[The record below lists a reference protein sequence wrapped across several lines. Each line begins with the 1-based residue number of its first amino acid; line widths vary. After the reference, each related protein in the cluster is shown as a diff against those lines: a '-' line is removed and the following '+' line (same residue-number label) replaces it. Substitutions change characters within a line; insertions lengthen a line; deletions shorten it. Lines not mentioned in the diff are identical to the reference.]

1 MCVIIY
7 DEQSMT
13 KLPLIREEDPSTF
26 TSGIH
31 STSGETDDFLETGR
45 RRRPPLLSSSPPTST
60 FFRISRS
67 GRRGKSLTLLEPV
80 CPRCPLATRA
90 RARTQTRVMNGGT
103 RCVGH
108 WGVDLAGPKEHERNL
123 ASASGG

>member
-1 MCVIIY
+1 MRHHLRRTINDKASTYSRSKRI
-7 DEQSMT
+7 
-13 KLPLIREEDPSTF
+13 LPRSLPESIPLPGKRTTF
-26 TSGIH
+26 S
-31 STSGETDDFLETGR
+31 R
-45 RRRPPLLSSSPPTST
+45 RGVAAVPLLPSSPPTSA